1 MTEKIV
7 ITDFIYEQAGEVC
20 FKCVCCNKVN
30 TIAFAYWDS
39 NVGFLCISC
48 LKRAVEIMEG
58 RLQCSQNK
66 KYDDCTEKEE

>member
-1 MTEKIV
+1 MGIYHARYVAERMYLLTEKIV

-48 LKRAVEIMEG
+48 LKKAVEIMEG
-58 RLQCSQNK
+58 K
-66 KYDDCTEKEE
+66 K